1 MSFVRVQAQLPIEE
15 LLQAVGQLSQTDLER
30 FVQQALILR
39 AQRQAPSLPRAE
51 AELLQKANQSIPA
64 EIQRRYDALIAK
76 RKAETLTPEE
86 YAELLQLTDRVENL
100 AAQRVTYLTELAQLR
115 HTTLS
120 ELMRQLGI
128 RAPNYV

>member
-1 MSFVRVQAQLPIEE
+1 M
-15 LLQAVGQLSQTDLER
+15 
-30 FVQQALILR
+30 LR

-86 YAELLQLTDRVENL
+86 YAELLRLTDRVENL

-128 RAPNYV
+128 RSPDYV